1 MAFKLPNAYYAY
13 SRNFYLSQ
21 FKPPSDT
28 VFMITNCMFQNFAH
42 YALKFRPKYLTAIL
56 YGANYVVRKRKNVVK
71 AVFIKEGFPNF
82 KLFEISLK

>member
-1 MAFKLPNAYYAY
+1 
-13 SRNFYLSQ
+13 
-21 FKPPSDT
+21 
-28 VFMITNCMFQNFAH
+28 MFQNFAH

-82 KLFEISLK
+82 KLVEISLK